1 MGEKEE
7 GGVKKKSQIMGDV
20 IYGENPTNYYMQ
32 WNLQVAQWNIM
43 RKKTTN
49 HIFFKKV
56 NFLHLRKIIE
66 KGNDCWIFLSEF
78 SIS

>member
-1 MGEKEE
+1 
-7 GGVKKKSQIMGDV
+7 MGDV
-20 IYGENPTNYYMQ
+20 IYGEPPTNYYTQ

-66 KGNDCWIFLSEF
+66 KGNDCWNFFVRVFYLLKTFLILS
-78 SIS
+78 